1 MMAEA
6 FTSPATAVTVTPASG
21 HWPGSQGGT
30 RTGIVDTR
38 PVIEDVA
45 DRTRAASRGEGVSTA
60 TLTSALLDTNPSCS
74 KVTR

>member
-1 MMAEA
+1 MAEA
-6 FTSPATAVTVTPASG
+6 LTSPATAVTVTPANG

-30 RTGIVDTR
+30 RTGEDETR

-45 DRTRAASRGEGVSTA
+45 DRTRAASRGEGASAV
-60 TLTSALLDTNPSCS
+60 TLTSALLDTNPTCS

>member
-1 MMAEA
+1 MADA
-6 FTSPATAVTVTPASG
+6 FTSPATAVTVTPANG

-30 RTGIVDTR
+30 RTGEKDTR

-45 DRTRAASRGEGVSTA
+45 DRTRAASRAVGVSAA
-60 TLTSALLDTNPSCS
+60 TPTSALLDTNPTRS